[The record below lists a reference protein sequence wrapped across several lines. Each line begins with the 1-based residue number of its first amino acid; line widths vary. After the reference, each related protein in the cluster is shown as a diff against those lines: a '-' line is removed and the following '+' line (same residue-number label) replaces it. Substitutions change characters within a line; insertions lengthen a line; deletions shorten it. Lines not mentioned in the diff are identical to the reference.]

1 MEKAL
6 ENIVW
11 RLKQVYHTFSLL
23 KIEEK
28 VYLFKSAHFIDKKQ
42 GRVLAAYLHYTLDRR
57 SASVINYTR
66 TGSNISLPT
75 QN

>member
-1 MEKAL
+1 MESFLSFKNTMEKAL

-28 VYLFKSAHFIDKKQ
+28 IYLFKSAHFIDKKQ
-42 GRVLAAYLHYTLDRR
+42 GRVLAAYLHYTLY
-57 SASVINYTR
+57 I
-66 TGSNISLPT
+66 G
-75 QN
+75 